1 MQDIEFSRFFY
12 LKVTNRLYIMYKKD
26 LAKHLFSQQE
36 QFAYHLLE
44 CSHGETLC
52 MMQSLYKTCEYL
64 RMSRRNLYNIL
75 DSFIAEGALSRTED
89 GQIQI
94 KDLALL
100 KAKAQPV
107 TDFVNNQI

>member
-1 MQDIEFSRFFY
+1 
-12 LKVTNRLYIMYKKD
+12 
-26 LAKHLFSQQE
+26 
-36 QFAYHLLE
+36 
-44 CSHGETLC
+44 

-75 DSFIAEGALSRTED
+75 DSFIAEGVLSRTED

-94 KDLALL
+94 EDLALL

>member
-1 MQDIEFSRFFY
+1 M
-12 LKVTNRLYIMYKKD
+12 
-26 LAKHLFSQQE
+26 LARV
-36 QFAYHLLE
+36 
-44 CSHGETLC
+44 TLC

-64 RMSRRNLYNIL
+64 RMSRRNLYNII
-75 DSFIAEGALSRTED
+75 DSFLAEGVLSRTED

-94 KDLALL
+94 EDLALL